1 MSFCTFREIIFGESG
16 SARTAILTYL
26 EVLHLDF
33 YVFLQFLKAEIDQ
46 INKIQ
51 SPKIGKKPQF

>member
-1 MSFCTFREIIFGESG
+1 MWKFQDFSITQNLREINLRVSG

-26 EVLHLDF
+26 EALHLDF
-33 YVFLQFLKAEIDQ
+33 YVFLHFLKAEIDQ

-51 SPKIGKKPQF
+51 SP